1 MYALLGGVFG
11 TIYIL
16 SMVVIGYDRYNVI
29 CKGFNGVKITPGKV
43 KFDLI
48 WFNDK
53 LVKVTV
59 HQS

>member
-1 MYALLGGVFG
+1 
-11 TIYIL
+11 
-16 SMVVIGYDRYNVI
+16 MVVIGYDRYNVI